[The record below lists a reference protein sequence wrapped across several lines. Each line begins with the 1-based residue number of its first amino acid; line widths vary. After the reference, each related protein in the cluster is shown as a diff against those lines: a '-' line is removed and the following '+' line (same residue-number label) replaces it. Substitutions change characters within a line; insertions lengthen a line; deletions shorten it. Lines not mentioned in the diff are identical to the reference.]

1 MTPGQTGRK
10 RLLVLAYY
18 FPPMGMSGVQRVA
31 KLVKYL
37 PQFGWDPVVITVH
50 PGAYFAFD
58 DALEQEVR
66 DAGVEVVRTSSLDP
80 TQPGGRRT
88 VRLGGNR
95 STWLTRI
102 SPWIFIPDNKR
113 GWAPFARAAAEK
125 EHAKQPFDA
134 IFSSAPPYTSHL
146 VARRLGNDW
155 GIPWWVDFRDDWLGN
170 PRHVY
175 PTSLHKAYTA
185 RLESRVLHEAHQISA
200 INSVIACSL
209 STRSGKEIEVVP
221 QGFDPADFIPQNAS
235 SNPRCTLLYA
245 GVFYDAQHPKPLL
258 QNLKNLDVTARFI
271 GLVPDDFWYWV
282 DMFNL
287 RDRVEVVGY
296 LPHHE
301 AVREMQRAD
310 VLWMMVGHREGAEQ
324 ISTGKLYDYAGTG
337 KPILG
342 LVPTNGAAAEAL
354 KAYGASWVVDSRDDD
369 GIQMH
374 LANIVAGWQSGTLPK
389 PNPAFIRAHDRKEL
403 ARSVAVRLSQLTEP

>member
-1 MTPGQTGRK
+1 MTGAAPSRK

-66 DAGVEVVRTSSLDP
+66 DAGVEVIRTSSLDP

-95 STWLTRI
+95 NSWLTRI
-102 SPWIFIPDNKR
+102 SPWIFVPDNKR
-113 GWAPFARAAAEK
+113 GWAPFARAAARH
-125 EHAKQPFDA
+125 EHAKLPFDA

-146 VARRLGNDW
+146 VARDLGTTW
-155 GIPWWVDFRDDWLGN
+155 GIPWWVDFRDDWLEN

-175 PTSLHKAYTA
+175 PTRFHKTYAA
-185 RLESRVLHEAHQISA
+185 RLESRVLREAHHVSA
-200 INSVIACSL
+200 INSVIAHAL
-209 STRSGKEIEVVP
+209 RIRSDREVEVVP
-221 QGFDPADFIPQNAS
+221 QGFDPADFIPQTPAAN
-235 SNPRCTLLYA
+235 RVCTLLYA

-258 QNLKNLDVTARFI
+258 QSVKSLTIKLKFI
-271 GLVPDDFWYWV
+271 GLLPEDFWYWV
-282 DMFNL
+282 DRFGV

-296 LPHHE
+296 VPHRE
-301 AVREMQRAD
+301 AVREMQSAD
-310 VLWMMVGHREGAEQ
+310 VLWMMVGHRKGAEQ
-324 ISTGKLYDYAGTG
+324 ISTGKLYDYMGTG

-342 LVPTNGAAAEAL
+342 LVPPQGAAADAL
-354 KAYGASWVVDSRDDD
+354 RAYGASWVVDSRDEA
-369 GIQMH
+369 GIEAH
-374 LANIVAGWQSGTLPK
+374 LAYVVGLWSRNALPT
-389 PNPAFIRAHDRKEL
+389 PDPAFIQAHNRIEL
-403 ARSVAVRLSQLTEP
+403 ARNVAVRLSQLSAR